1 MDAARFPAPINSIVR
16 SSLRAKSFAAI
27 AEAPAALRRV
37 SSRPSNI
44 PRRSPVLFSK
54 RRKTDDEKGFLA
66 VEISPGLLAETL
78 IPAVFSSFE
87 KPETESS
94 EKPSVELL
102 VFVEDREILVELV
115 K

>member
-1 MDAARFPAPINSIVR
+1 LFYLIIWDYLM
-16 SSLRAKSFAAI
+16 
-27 AEAPAALRRV
+27 
-37 SSRPSNI
+37 
-44 PRRSPVLFSK
+44 FSK

-94 EKPSVELL
+94 EKASVELPVL
-102 VFVEDREILVELV
+102 VEDREISMELV